1 MLFCLLKKKQMG
13 AKLVKVVG
21 PSDQLDMVGYWLAMK
36 EVASFKKV
44 SILELC
50 AKTVAARGC
59 DAVWKLKNMYN
70 QPRPEA
76 GVWCKT
82 VGEDAFWNVPPPE
95 FSRPFYPFHRFA
107 PSTLC
112 LQDHQSIAFEP
123 STTAEEVEKI
133 ICFGVANALILNQRR
148 RRHRHCR
155 QKSLIDVSDGVM
167 HVLLC
172 RLILGKL
179 EPIPFG
185 SQIDQPTSTELS
197 MSFFFVDAI
206 SHLNSIMDI
215 NFFLLSFCPTV
226 VPFNGSDIECVTK
239 HGTSTIR
246 HTTNKDARPHK
257 RDIISTVDSFTYL
270 GTEYPHFRC
279 CNVTITAEVISKTRS
294 REILKL
300 VSELYKQSHLGNM
313 LLAYDGKKSAFA
325 AGPLPFE
332 SKEFVV

>member
-36 EVASFKKV
+36 EVASFKK
-44 SILELC
+44 ELC

-197 MSFFFVDAI
+197 MSFFFVDA
-206 SHLNSIMDI
+206 
-215 NFFLLSFCPTV
+215 
-226 VPFNGSDIECVTK
+226 
-239 HGTSTIR
+239 
-246 HTTNKDARPHK
+246 
-257 RDIISTVDSFTYL
+257 
-270 GTEYPHFRC
+270 
-279 CNVTITAEVISKTRS
+279 VTITAEVISKTRS